1 VTAEVPD
8 NPRAPVVFES
18 TGGLPLSMV
27 LLRQL
32 ESPVSARLD
41 PDAFYGTKLRPL
53 SLTIEQIGK
62 TFGPL
67 TEYSHPDQHTEKVR
81 YFNVAKRQLALFR
94 LGLAVLPA
102 GVHTLELVRQAVPGK
117 AVCCLEQIATWLRL
131 SYLEENLVVPFLEL
145 YDGTIAPPYVA
156 HGTPYP
162 FPLLHPNGGTL
173 SVRFTLIRE
182 CVPDAGYGIQP
193 AFVGPVVAAPN
204 IIPND
209 VPILSPWDDQRF
221 NWNSGPSSD
230 LYWVVGDRSII
241 RLFATITITESSW
254 IVEIAGRL
262 SGYNTITGY
271 LKKALGAA
279 TERH

>member
-1 VTAEVPD
+1 
-8 NPRAPVVFES
+8 
-18 TGGLPLSMV
+18 MC

-32 ESPVSARLD
+32 ETPVSARLA
-41 PDAFYGTKLRPL
+41 PDAFYGSVLRPL

-62 TFGPL
+62 VFGPL

-81 YFNVAKRQLALFR
+81 YFNVAKRQIAFQRAGLPVLA
-94 LGLAVLPA
+94 A
-102 GVHTLELVRQAVPGK
+102 GVHTLELVRQAIPGK
-117 AVCCLEQIATWLRL
+117 SVCCLEQIATWLRL
-131 SYLEENLVVPFLEL
+131 SYLDENVVVPYQEL
-145 YDGTIAPPYVA
+145 YDGTIAPPFIA

-173 SVRFTLIRE
+173 TVQFTLIRE
-182 CVPDAGYGIQP
+182 CVPDAGFGVQP
-193 AFVGPVVAAPN
+193 AFVGPIVAAPN
-204 IIPND
+204 IIPTD

-230 LYWVVGDRSII
+230 LYWVIGDRSLL
-241 RLFATITITESSW
+241 RLFATITIVGSAW

-262 SGYNTITGY
+262 SGYNTVTGY
-271 LKKALGAA
+271 LKKALSAA